1 MSTASP
7 RPEYCPCHDETLDPC
22 PACGATVSGKDAVRG
37 VCQARKGYRRPADV
51 LLCPGAS
58 RYRRTHMST
67 ASPRDIIADALRG
80 PQPSVQ
86 DSEAF
91 TVSKYYDAHMV
102 SAAVALSALAAAGYR
117 VVREGDLDAAT
128 VERCA
133 HVAENSDYFPS
144 EGVSIAASIRAL
156 VGEAK

>member
-1 MSTASP
+1 
-7 RPEYCPCHDETLDPC
+7 
-22 PACGATVSGKDAVRG
+22 
-37 VCQARKGYRRPADV
+37 
-51 LLCPGAS
+51 
-58 RYRRTHMST
+58 MST